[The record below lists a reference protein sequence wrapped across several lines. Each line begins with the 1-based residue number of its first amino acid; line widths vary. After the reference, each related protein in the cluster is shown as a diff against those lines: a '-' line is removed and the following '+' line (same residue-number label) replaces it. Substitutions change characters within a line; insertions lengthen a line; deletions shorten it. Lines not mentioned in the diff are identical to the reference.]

1 MEEVMDKIDA
11 VIKLVEKEFYIFYF
25 SFYKENAVDR
35 YRILF
40 NEVIGL
46 IETLRETEV
55 KEVNREIDN
64 VFNQMINTYKVF
76 SKNMYDEL
84 YKKSVEFDD
93 RHIETINNL
102 KEKLKYNIDLAV
114 RDKLEGISK

>member
-1 MEEVMDKIDA
+1 MDKIDA
-11 VIKLVEKEFYIFYF
+11 VIKLVEKEFGIFYF
-25 SFYKENAVDR
+25 SFDKETAGDR

-64 VFNQMINTYKVF
+64 VFNQMINTYKVV

-114 RDKLEGISK
+114 GDKL